1 MNWKELVQKMHSLV
15 IFRSIWQD
23 EVFSAFA
30 GMARAVWDGAE
41 DAVDAYAAFVSALY
55 QHGDNWS
62 EYLLHYIL
70 CDENFYMLEK
80 AEGKDVA
87 DVVEQAMANELDIFS
102 ELCAVTSEQVKRDIR
117 YAGFL
122 PQWNT
127 TPMHVAS
134 IYKDRLQ
141 NLEVHGY
148 GIFARYKAFVL
159 QGEEIVPIQ
168 SPDEIRLSQMSG
180 YEAQRA
186 QVIDNTRALLQGG
199 PASNVLLYGDAGTG
213 KSSTVKAVVNEFAD
227 RGLRMIEL
235 KKNQLFELPML
246 LDRLSKN
253 PLKFIVFVDDLSF
266 EKDDGDF
273 AALKAILEG
282 SASGRPKNLAV
293 YATSNR
299 RHLVKETASACAGD
313 EIHLSD
319 TIQEQM
325 SLSDRF
331 GLTITFLRPEKDV
344 YLEIVQ
350 HLAAQYG
357 VNMPKEE
364 LLQKAEAH
372 ALRRNGRSPRTA
384 RQFIELC
391 AAKQGL
397 PKTEKR

>member
-41 DAVDAYAAFVSALY
+41 NAVDAYAAFVSALY

-127 TPMHVAS
+127 TPMYVAS

-227 RGLRMIEL
+227 QGLRMIEL

-299 RHLVKETASACAGD
+299 RHLVKETASARAGD

>member
-55 QHGDNWS
+55 RHGDNWS

-282 SASGRPKNLAV
+282 SVSAKSDNV
-293 YATSNR
+293 VIYATSNR
-299 RHLVKETASACAGD
+299 RHLVRERFSDRDGD
-313 EIHLSD
+313 DVHQRD
-319 TIQEQM
+319 TIQEIV

-331 GLTITFLRPEKDV
+331 GIHLTFYKPDKGV
-344 YLEIVQ
+344 YLDIV
-350 HLAAQYG
+350 HKLAADRG
-357 VNMPKEE
+357 ISMDEGK
-364 LLQKAEAH
+364 LDLAAERFAT
-372 ALRRNGRSPRTA
+372 RRGGRSARGA
-384 RQFIELC
+384 RQFVDSLL
-391 AAKQGL
+391 ATPGTL
-397 PKTEKR
+397 N